1 MAGNHREPVSSAKTG
16 PQERSISDGMQCP
29 GMLAP
34 KPEVGATYDVFAGTH
49 PVLKAIVALETL
61 FQKSQNVQGKHQ
73 TDLTSA
79 TLSGQYMQSPSRRA
93 DISFCHRQH
102 MHKMSLSLF
111 VLSL

>member
-1 MAGNHREPVSSAKTG
+1 MAGNHLEPVSSAKTG
-16 PQERSISDGMQCP
+16 PQERSISDGMQGP

-34 KPEVGATYDVFAGTH
+34 KPEAGAIY
-49 PVLKAIVALETL
+49 VLCRNTPCIESYRRTRNIVSEIT
-61 FQKSQNVQGKHQ
+61 KRVKHQ

-79 TLSGQYMQSPSRRA
+79 TLSGQYMQCPSRRA